1 MNWKLIIILS
11 GLFLFGTFEQLFPF
25 FTYKQKWTSRVTANF
40 TVGILNSVLTNL
52 LLASALGWVWHQKL
66 WLGLFHPI
74 QPTWVAGVLS
84 VLILDFYRYRWHVL
98 MHQLPLAWKFHRVH
112 HSDRTLNI
120 STAYR
125 LHPFEVMLSYIPLVF
140 LIWLFGMNPVYVGIY
155 EIVFSLSLIFHHSNY
170 ALPAKLDRFL
180 SYFMITPNLH
190 RVHHSQIV
198 EETDSNFGSL
208 LSIWDRLCRTLCYH
222 RNPHSIKLGLI
233 EERRQLNIVDLLTL
247 PFGG

>member
-1 MNWKLIIILS
+1 
-11 GLFLFGTFEQLFPF
+11 
-25 FTYKQKWTSRVTANF
+25 
-40 TVGILNSVLTNL
+40 
-52 LLASALGWVWHQKL
+52 GWVWHQKF
-66 WLGLFHPI
+66 WLGLFHGI
-74 QPTWVAGVLS
+74 QPTWFVGLLS

-98 MHQLPLAWKFHRVH
+98 MHQLPLGWRFHRVH
-112 HSDRTLNI
+112 HSDQTLNI

-125 LHPFEVMLSYIPLVF
+125 LHPFETLLSYIPLVF

-155 EIVFSLSLIFHHSNY
+155 EIVFSLELIFHHSNY
-170 ALPAKLDRFL
+170 ALPLKLDRFL
-180 SYFMITPNLH
+180 SYFVITPNMH

-208 LSIWDRLCRTLCYH
+208 FSIWDWVFATRRYH
-222 RNPHSIKLGLI
+222 RNTRSIKLGLI